1 MCVLCEAGL
10 GSEQECWTDRGAMTG
25 LEGSGNVH
33 VLVNLDG
40 ALCVS
45 ALMNFCLYQL
55 ERRKGSQLPVFVC
68 ESCV

>member
-1 MCVLCEAGL
+1 
-10 GSEQECWTDRGAMTG
+10 MTG

-40 ALCVS
+40 AVCVS